1 MRNFT
6 WEEVRIILTN
16 MQWMLTSQPGR
27 ATFYP
32 DSDTLVYGDGGVGME
47 VLAEEGFTPA
57 TDDGWRRTLQDLAD
71 ENEGSTLYTMSQRY
85 GDGTLE
91 DLTRPPTRPDPMHR
105 RSAAEDIDGTKG
117 EN

>member
-6 WEEVRIILTN
+6 WQEVRIILTN
-16 MQWMLTSQPGR
+16 MQWMLTHRPDG

-57 TDDGWRRTLQDLAD
+57 TAFPGWITGTTGERGHDESHIALAQQGSDGIK
-71 ENEGSTLYTMSQRY
+71 
-85 GDGTLE
+85 DGY
-91 DLTRPPTRPDPMHR
+91 
-105 RSAAEDIDGTKG
+105 
-117 EN
+117 